1 MNGARLNVKLDFTRD
16 YEGGP
21 YISFEMVGA
30 DYEPLVVW
38 EGLFADLLDAPDMSG
53 KGWKG
58 FTRDYHELKG
68 IWDEHKVET
77 EIRISEYLKDL
88 KSYKNASFDY
98 EDTSEMATS
107 LRRYLEYAQAHG
119 FRIVAK
125 FVD

>member
-1 MNGARLNVKLDFTRD
+1 MDTGKLNVKLNFTEG
-16 YEGGP
+16 YEGEP
-21 YISFEMVGA
+21 YISFEIPNSDV
-30 DYEPLVVW
+30 ESLVVW

-53 KGWKG
+53 KGWEG

-68 IWDEHKVET
+68 IWDERKAET

-88 KSYKNASFDY
+88 KNYKNASFDY

-107 LRRYLEYAQAHG
+107 LRKYLEYAQAHG
-119 FRIVAK
+119 FRVVAR